1 MKRILRPA
9 ALILALLLLLSL
21 TACDGTKRKQAF
33 VNHDLRDVRDF
44 SFGTVE
50 EGEGVHS
57 SGTVFVQKEEKGNGA
72 NATITASIQRGLSHG
87 EGVSFYVA
95 KGWFVTKVLTD
106 FPGTGNYDDS
116 FRMTSIVK
124 TADSGSPWAWI
135 VQIGCDKNMDIP
147 DGAAGSVVIE
157 MEWDYKSVG
166 PDTFSTL
173 CAVGAGA
180 TDATTANGVTSVL
193 IEIPLT

>member
-72 NATITASIQRGLSHG
+72 NAS
-87 EGVSFYVA
+87 VA
-95 KGWFVTKVLTD
+95 
-106 FPGTGNYDDS
+106 
-116 FRMTSIVK
+116 
-124 TADSGSPWAWI
+124 
-135 VQIGCDKNMDIP
+135 
-147 DGAAGSVVIE
+147 
-157 MEWDYKSVG
+157 
-166 PDTFSTL
+166 
-173 CAVGAGA
+173 
-180 TDATTANGVTSVL
+180 
-193 IEIPLT
+193 